1 MRGQMLHDRLR
12 RRIACHA
19 ELTRMALRYVT
30 HNESLP
36 PRTRM
41 LAQLR
46 LNEMRPATSIQRIN
60 RRCTITGR
68 ARSVLAE
75 FNINRMRFRE
85 MALRGQLLGVTKSSW

>member
-1 MRGQMLHDRLR
+1 MRGQMLHDRLCR
-12 RRIACHA
+12 RLACHS

-30 HNESLP
+30 RNEALP

-46 LNEMRPATSIQRIN
+46 LNELRPATSVQRIN
-60 RRCTITGR
+60 RRCTMTGR

-85 MALRGQLLGVTKSSW
+85 LALRGQLLGITKSSW